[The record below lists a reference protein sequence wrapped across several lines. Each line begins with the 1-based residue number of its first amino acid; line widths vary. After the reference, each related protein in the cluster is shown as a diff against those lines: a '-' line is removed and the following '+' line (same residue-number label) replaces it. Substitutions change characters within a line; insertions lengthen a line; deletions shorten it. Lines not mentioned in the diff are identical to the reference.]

1 MPIPRF
7 WQLIEERYRSGLSNQ
22 FLLYF
27 NVNDIIWDDIYGY
40 LFTKDYL
47 MERMNYL
54 GCDAVIYYS
63 RSEGLIFPNIGLRNA
78 YQSALKLTRIE
89 EIEPLPQPEEG
100 KPPIVIK
107 NINAELKNVG
117 QERMIRDPQEAM
129 LMIENFFRQG
139 LGNIRVGLLIN
150 DVEKLIPNR
159 RTQPIPDGKII
170 DVETLQRWSTD
181 MNIKLRGHIIL
192 MLTENIA
199 NVAPELLLN
208 DGYITFPVRVP
219 IPTYQERLHFIR
231 HLLYIPEAPG
241 EEGKYK
247 LDLPEGMLSE
257 EFANITH
264 GLTLFDI
271 QHLWMTGKSRKTPV
285 SPIMVVQQNKESIR
299 KRSYGRLELIFGDYG
314 LDSVGGLGNIIQ
326 YISNIVNSLKSWD
339 VKAVPMGIL
348 MVGPPGTGKTNLI
361 RALSRDMGIH
371 FVQLKGLRGFEPET
385 RNEWDLL
392 RALEIIRSLTPVVAF
407 IDDID
412 KIVYNSTDEYERR
425 IMNQLLS
432 YLINFMSDPTLRGRV
447 LWVAASNRPDLIHPE
462 FRKQGRLDDVIP
474 FLLPDLSS
482 RQDILR
488 KIISRNAIPYD
499 EKINFSTIASRTE
512 GCTGGDLELII
523 MRSFQKARLENR
535 DTVIEQDLIRSASEF
550 IPAND
555 SIMNEYL
562 MLLAIKEASLS
573 PLLPRQM
580 YGNLQD
586 KVYENNIVNKT
597 KINQRLRELEPLLR
611 VELRKGYDLSRNILN
626 S

>member
-7 WQLIEERYRSGLSNQ
+7 WQFIEERYKAGLSNQ

-27 NVNDIIWDDIYGY
+27 NINDIIWDDIHGY
-40 LFTKDYL
+40 LFTRDYL

-78 YQSALKLTRIE
+78 YQNGLKLARIE

-100 KPPIVIK
+100 APPIMIK
-107 NINAELKNVG
+107 NINAGLKNVG

-150 DVEKLIPNR
+150 DIEKLAPNR
-159 RTQPIPDGKII
+159 RTQHIPDGKII
-170 DVETLQRWSTD
+170 DVETLQRWSVD

-199 NVAPELLLN
+199 NVAPELLHN
-208 DGYITFPVRVP
+208 DSYGTFPVRIP

-231 HLLYIPEAPG
+231 HLLYIPEA
-241 EEGKYK
+241 EGQEGMYK

-264 GLTLFDI
+264 GLTLIDI
-271 QHLWMTGKSRKTPV
+271 QHLWMKGKSRKIPV
-285 SPIMVVQQNKESIR
+285 SPTMVVQQNKESIR
-299 KRSYGRLELIFGDYG
+299 KRSYGRLELIFGNHG
-314 LDSVGGLGNIIQ
+314 LDTVGGLGDVIQ
-326 YISNIVNSLKSWD
+326 YFGNVINSVKNWD
-339 VKAVPMGIL
+339 SKAVPMGIL
-348 MVGPPGTGKTNLI
+348 MIGPPGTGKTNLI
-361 RALSRDMGIH
+361 HALSRDMGMH
-371 FVQLKGLRGFEPET
+371 FVQLKGLRGFDPET

-412 KIVYNSTDEYERR
+412 KIVYDNTDEYERR
-425 IMNQLLS
+425 IMNQLL
-432 YLINFMSDPTLRGRV
+432 LDLVNFMSDPTLRGRV
-447 LWVAASNRPDLIHPE
+447 LWIAASNRPDLIHPE

-474 FLLPDLSS
+474 FLLPDISA

-488 KIISRNAIPYD
+488 KIISKNAIPYD
-499 EKINFSTIASRTE
+499 EKINFLTIASRTE

-523 MRSFQKARLENR
+523 MRGFQKARLENR
-535 DTVIEQDLIRSASEF
+535 DTVIEQDLVRAASEF

-555 SIMNEYL
+555 PIMNEYL
-562 MLLAIKEASLS
+562 MLLAIREASLS

-580 YGNLQD
+580 HGNLQE
-586 KVYENNIVNKT
+586 KVYENNIVSKA
-597 KINQRLRELEPLLR
+597 KINQRLRELESILR
-611 VELRKGYDLSRNILN
+611 IDTRKRLF
-626 S
+626 

>member
-7 WQLIEERYRSGLSNQ
+7 WQSIEERYRAGLSNL

-27 NVNDIIWDDIYGY
+27 NINDIIWDDIHGY
-40 LFTKDYL
+40 LFTRDYL

-78 YQSALKLTRIE
+78 YQSRLKLTRIE

-100 KPPIVIK
+100 QPPIVIR
-107 NINAELKNVG
+107 NINAGLKNVG

-150 DVEKLIPNR
+150 DIEKLLPNR
-159 RTQPIPDGKII
+159 RTQPIPDNKII
-170 DVETLQRWSTD
+170 DIETFQRWAVD

-192 MLTENIA
+192 MITENIA

-208 DGYITFPVRVP
+208 DGYTVFPVRIP

-231 HLLYIPEAPG
+231 HLLYIPEA
-241 EEGKYK
+241 EGQEGMFK

-264 GLTLFDI
+264 GLTLMDI

-299 KRSYGRLELIFGDYG
+299 KRSYGRLELIFGDHG
-314 LDSVGGLGNIIQ
+314 LDTVGGLVNIIQ
-326 YISNIVNSLKSWD
+326 YFGNIINLVKNWDIKS
-339 VKAVPMGIL
+339 VPTGIL

-371 FVQLKGLRGFEPET
+371 FVQLKGLRGFDLET

-392 RALEIIRSLTPVVAF
+392 RALEIIRSLIPVVVF
-407 IDDID
+407 IDEID
-412 KIVYNSTDEYERR
+412 RIVYNTTDEYERK

-432 YLINFMSDPTLRGRV
+432 YLVNFMSDPTLRGRV
-447 LWVAASNRPDLIHPE
+447 LWIAASNRPDLIHPE
-462 FRKQGRLDDVIP
+462 FRRQGRLDDVIP
-474 FLLPDLSS
+474 FLLPDISA

-512 GCTGGDLELII
+512 GFTGGDLELII
-523 MRSFQKARLENR
+523 MRGFQKARLENR
-535 DTVIEQDLIRSASEF
+535 DVVIEQDLVRSLSEF

-555 SIMNEYL
+555 PITNEYL
-562 MLLAIKEASLS
+562 MLLAIREASLS

-580 YGNLQD
+580 YGNLQER
-586 KVYENNIVNKT
+586 VYENNVVSKT
-597 KINQRLRELEPLLR
+597 KINQRLRELEPILR
-611 VELRKGYDLSRNILN
+611 ADMKQRFF
-626 S
+626 